1 MELNHL
7 RCFYEVAKQ
16 GSFTGAARALRTSQP
31 SLSKM
36 VRLLEERE
44 QLRLFERNRAGVAL
58 TDSGKIFFERCEVI
72 FNEVERLKNYT
83 QSKQDRVEGE
93 LRIGASDN
101 LSNYLLPE
109 IFQEFWKR
117 YPGVRIK
124 VLAGT
129 SEVIK
134 EELKKGKLDLG
145 LFFHPAKEKRLKTEK
160 IGATEFVLIC
170 SSLNERLKSGK
181 FDRALLEEFY
191 FIGSRLSDYP
201 NSHLCLNL
209 IRSLGIEPNLFFETN
224 NQETQ
229 KRMAMRE
236 LGYALLPYF
245 MVERE
250 LREGALRK
258 IRAPKRL
265 LAEVYLVK
273 RRDSEQSRAT
283 ELFESFLRD
292 RLPDRLSPRF

>member
-1 MELNHL
+1 MELNYL

-16 GSFTGAARALRTSQP
+16 GSFTSAARSLRTSQP

-44 QLRLFERNRAGVAL
+44 QVLLFERSRTGVTL
-58 TDSGKIFFERCEVI
+58 TDSGKIFFERCETI
-72 FNEVERLKNYT
+72 FNEVERLKNYA

-109 IFQEFWKR
+109 LFLEFWKR
-117 YPGVRIK
+117 YPGVRVK
-124 VLAGT
+124 LLTGT
-129 SEVIK
+129 SESIK
-134 EELKKGKLDLG
+134 EELKRGKLDLG
-145 LFFHPAKEKRLKTEK
+145 LFFHRTSEKRLKSEK
-160 IGATEFVLIC
+160 LGATEFVLVC
-170 SSLNERLKSGK
+170 SSQNERLKSGR

-191 FIGSRLSDYP
+191 FIGSRLTDYP
-201 NSHLCLNL
+201 QSHLCLNL

-250 LREGALRK
+250 LREGTLRK

-265 LAEVYLVK
+265 LADVYLV
-273 RRDSEQSRAT
+273 RRVVAEVSRPVA
-283 ELFESFLRD
+283 LFDEFLRE
-292 RLPDRLSPRF
+292 RLP